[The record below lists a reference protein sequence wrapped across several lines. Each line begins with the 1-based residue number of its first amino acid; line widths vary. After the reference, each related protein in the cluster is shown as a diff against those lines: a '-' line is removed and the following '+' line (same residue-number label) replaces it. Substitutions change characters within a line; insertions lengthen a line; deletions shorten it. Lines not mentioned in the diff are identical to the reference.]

1 MTDITSRTKW
11 PFEGR
16 ADFEIEYANVGEYR
30 GKLDH
35 ATVDTAQFLVG
46 CDQVIVYNGQSVIS
60 SLAVV
65 RGNLFYMINLNP
77 VCALWNQME

>member
-11 PFEGR
+11 PVKGR
-16 ADFEIEYANVGEYR
+16 ADFEIEYATVGEYR

-35 ATVDTAQFLVG
+35 ATVNTAQYLVG
-46 CDQVIVYNGQSVIS
+46 CDQVMVNNGQSVIS